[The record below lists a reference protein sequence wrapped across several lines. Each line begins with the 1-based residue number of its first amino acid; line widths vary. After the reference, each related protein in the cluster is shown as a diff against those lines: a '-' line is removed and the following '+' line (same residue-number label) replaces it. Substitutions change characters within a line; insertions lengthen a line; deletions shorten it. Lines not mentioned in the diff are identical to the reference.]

1 MELMWYCHVTQW
13 FHRGLPTKLEIQF
26 MHLVKIDL
34 LLKLLLLIL
43 ISCQR
48 RTYSRAYGPDS

>member
-34 LLKLLLLIL
+34 LLKLLLLIINFNFL
-43 ISCQR
+43 PVQDVRPSVR
-48 RTYSRAYGPDS
+48 P